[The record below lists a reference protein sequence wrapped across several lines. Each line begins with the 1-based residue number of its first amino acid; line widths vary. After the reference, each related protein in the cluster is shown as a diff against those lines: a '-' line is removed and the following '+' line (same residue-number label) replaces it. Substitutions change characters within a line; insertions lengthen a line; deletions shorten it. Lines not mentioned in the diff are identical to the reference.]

1 MSNELRWHEKHMR
14 LAKFEA
20 VQKSKDP
27 NTKVACLIVDQEN
40 SILVSGYN
48 GLPRNVSDTIDRIS
62 RPAKYDWVQH
72 AEANAVSNAARNGVR
87 LRGGTAYV
95 TQFPCSTCAG
105 QLINAGITRIV
116 VEDGAIVETYR
127 KNYEIATAMFKE
139 AGVEVVSI
147 SPLTD

>member
-1 MSNELRWHEKHMR
+1 MR

-40 SILVSGYN
+40 SILVAGYN
-48 GLPRNVSDTIDRIS
+48 GLPRNVADTQERIS

-72 AEANAVSNAARNGVR
+72 AEANAISNAARNGVR

-95 TQFPCSTCAG
+95 TQFPCSICAG
-105 QLINAGITRIV
+105 QLINAGIARIV
-116 VEDGAIVETYR
+116 VEKGAIVESYR
-127 KNYEIATAMFKE
+127 KNYEIASTMLNE
-139 AGVEVVSI
+139 AGVELI
-147 SPLTD
+147 FIEPLTD